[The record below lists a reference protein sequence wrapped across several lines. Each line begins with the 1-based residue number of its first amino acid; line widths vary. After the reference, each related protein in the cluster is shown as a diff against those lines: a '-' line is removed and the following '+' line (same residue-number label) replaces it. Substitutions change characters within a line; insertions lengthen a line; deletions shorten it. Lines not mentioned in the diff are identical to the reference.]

1 MNDFLL
7 YNDRFYKSE
16 TSLVGASNRGLR
28 YGDGLFET
36 LRYCDGKVQ
45 LADWHMERLFD
56 GLKLLWFDLPAYFT
70 PGYLAGQIMK
80 LAKKNQHTSA
90 RVRITVFRGNG
101 GPYDPQDHFPH
112 CIIQTWSLP
121 GNGFEL
127 NENGLVAGI
136 YRNAKKSMDSFSN
149 LKTNNYLPYLMAA
162 LQAKKERWDD
172 AFVLNT
178 AERICDATI
187 ANIFVV
193 KNGTICTCP
202 LQEGCIAG
210 IMRRFLLERLP
221 VNNFSIQEKT
231 ISEEDLLVA
240 DEVFLTNAIKGIRW
254 VGQCGAAR
262 YSNQITKA
270 VFSKLFKK

>member
-1 MNDFLL
+1 
-7 YNDRFYKSE
+7 
-16 TSLVGASNRGLR
+16 
-28 YGDGLFET
+28 
-36 LRYCDGKVQ
+36 
-45 LADWHMERLFD
+45 
-56 GLKLLWFDLPAYFT
+56 
-70 PGYLAGQIMK
+70 
-80 LAKKNQHTSA
+80 
-90 RVRITVFRGNG
+90 
-101 GPYDPQDHFPH
+101 
-112 CIIQTWSLP
+112 
-121 GNGFEL
+121 
-127 NENGLVAGI
+127 
-136 YRNAKKSMDSFSN
+136 
-149 LKTNNYLPYLMAA
+149 MAA

-178 AERICDATI
+178 AERVCDATI